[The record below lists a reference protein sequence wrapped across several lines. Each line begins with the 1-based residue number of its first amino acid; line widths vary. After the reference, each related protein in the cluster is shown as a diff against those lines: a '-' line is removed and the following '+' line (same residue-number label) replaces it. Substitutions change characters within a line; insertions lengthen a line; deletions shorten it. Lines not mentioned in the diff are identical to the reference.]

1 MQAKDLAIDGL
12 WRNNPALVQLL
23 GLCPLLAVSNTVANS
38 LGLGLATLVVLTL
51 SNGVISLLRRF
62 LDDSTRLPA
71 QILVIATFVTLAEI
85 LLQAFFFDLYQ
96 RIGLFVALIV
106 TNCSLLGRAESFA
119 RRQPVKFAL
128 LDGFMMG
135 TGFLLVILLMGAV
148 REAIGQGTLFANM
161 QTLFGPGARGW
172 TIHLARHGFLLML
185 LPPGAFLT
193 LGCIIAAKNALT
205 AGAVSE
211 ERDPPGLETGVAPSE

>member
-1 MQAKDLAIDGL
+1 MQYKELAIDGL

-23 GLCPLLAVSNTVANS
+23 GLCPLLAVSNTFASS
-38 LGLGLATLVVLTL
+38 LGLGVATLVVLTF
-51 SNGVISLLRRF
+51 SNVVISLLRGL

-85 LLQAFFFDLYQ
+85 ILQAYFFDLYQ

-119 RRQPVKFAL
+119 RRNPVRFAFV
-128 LDGFMMG
+128 DGFMMG
-135 TGFLLVILLMGAV
+135 LGFLAVILLMGSL
-148 REAIGQGTLFANM
+148 REILGQGTLFANM
-161 QTLFGPGARGW
+161 QSLFGPAAKDW
-172 TIHLARHGFLLML
+172 TIHFADSGFLLML

-193 LGCIIAAKNALT
+193 LGCIIALKNALT
-205 AGAVSE
+205 
-211 ERDPPGLETGVAPSE
+211 PGD

>member
-1 MQAKDLAIDGL
+1 MQVGELAVQGL

-38 LGLGLATLVVLTL
+38 LGLGVATLLVLTL
-51 SNGVISLLRRF
+51 SNGAISLVRRL

-71 QILVIATFVTLAEI
+71 QIMVIATFVTLAEI
-85 LLQAFFFDLYQ
+85 ILQTFFFDLYS

-106 TNCSLLGRAESFA
+106 TNCSLLGRAEAFA
-119 RRQPVKFAL
+119 RRQPVALAL

-135 TGFLLVILLMGAV
+135 SGFLLVILLMGGI
-148 REAIGQGTLFANM
+148 REALGQGTLFANM
-161 QTLFGPGARGW
+161 QSIFGPGTNDW
-172 TIHLARHGFLLML
+172 TIHIAHHGFLLML

-193 LGCIIAAKNALT
+193 LGCLIAAKNHIESILQNR
-205 AGAVSE
+205 
-211 ERDPPGLETGVAPSE
+211 RDVPAPSAQLTKSSN